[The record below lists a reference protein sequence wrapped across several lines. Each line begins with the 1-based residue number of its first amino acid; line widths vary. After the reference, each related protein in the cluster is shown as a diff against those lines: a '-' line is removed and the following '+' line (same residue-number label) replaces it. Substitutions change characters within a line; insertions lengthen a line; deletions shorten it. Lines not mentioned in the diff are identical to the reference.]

1 MYQSCSCIHSH
12 FDANVHR
19 DQTCFFSC
27 INVRQV
33 TRKMLKTVGEK
44 QCLIKFSNTF
54 TNFTKSKALCFVA
67 VSKSLGGLPCS
78 PIFVFQGR
86 AI

>member
-1 MYQSCSCIHSH
+1 M
-12 FDANVHR
+12 FV
-19 DQTCFFSC
+19 TFLVSC

-54 TNFTKSKALCFVA
+54 TNFTKSKALYFVA
-67 VSKSLGGLPCS
+67 VSESIGGLTCS